1 MDKLFPKI
9 SVLMPS
15 LNVAKFIRECLN
27 SVINQT
33 LKDIEI
39 ICIDAGSTD
48 GTLEILQEYAKGDS
62 RIKVIVSDR
71 KSYGYQMNIG
81 LAEAKGDYIGI
92 VETDDWVESDMFE
105 VLWNAAVQYDV
116 DIVASNYYLYYTKP
130 EVTNKPFE
138 NLRKCPYEEKFSP
151 QTILTPL
158 SNAPSIWSSVYRRSF
173 LMEHQ
178 IRFNDTPGAS
188 YQDTSFHFMVF
199 TVAGSAYFLNKYF
212 LHYRRDNESSSVNT
226 GGKVYCICDEMHY
239 YEKFLEE
246 HPKYKENHMK
256 PYMALKYEKYRWN
269 YTRIDPQYQWE
280 FLSVIRNE
288 FISHRAS
295 GLLDINYFD
304 VNSWKNVNEIIDN
317 PIRYFIN
324 TCKKYCTRPMG
335 ENLPKAEIIKQSSL
349 DCPDISIIIPSHN
362 AEDCIRRSIESAQK
376 QTLVNIEIVCV
387 DDGSDDNTRNIIM
400 EYASKDDRISVI
412 YQVNQGQGAARNA
425 GLEIAQGRYVQFLD
439 SGDVL
444 REDAA
449 EYLVSKEKEKQLDI
463 LYFDGCSIFEN
474 EELKEKNP
482 YYIDAYEF
490 KTEQKDVLTGKEY
503 LCLATENK
511 KYRTTPCMALFD
523 QKFLEHINVNSI
535 DGTLHEEHVFT
546 FVTMLDA
553 QRVWHTTEQLYFRYV
568 HNESVMP
575 SPNTFYHLYGYLVCF
590 QAMLKKAQSL
600 PYDERLDRNISTLL
614 RGVCSSL
621 RSTYNSVSDKK
632 RCREKFTQTEL
643 YMLDEI
649 LKDTV
654 CKELVKKE
662 IETSKKLEQANKQR
676 TDTNKKLEQANKL
689 LKQRNKQLKDISNS
703 RSYRIG
709 RVITWPIRKIKDFIK
724 CLKPDKN
731 WEKRL
736 PKVLFVSSDSN
747 KMSGAFL
754 CEAVLNEILNKKF
767 KIATHVILPYKGS
780 GNSIMTAAGVKNHVI
795 TSYDW
800 IIPKDT
806 TKDFSFFVKKHT
818 EHTENLRAA
827 IEIARYAL
835 TNKFNI
841 IHSNTTYTYVGYLA
855 SKLSGIPHVWHL
867 REAVDEGQNK
877 KIYCQKQGYKMIGNS
892 QRVIT
897 ISDAVYQKYKTI
909 VPKPNLKL
917 IYDGIS
923 TDVYYSPQKA
933 IFKNDVP
940 VFLFLSG
947 SDSPYKG
954 REDLIK
960 ACERLN
966 NEGVRFELWFVGWCV
981 IELQNLVRK
990 AGLTDKT
997 RFFGYQ
1003 RNTEVYYGFAD
1014 IFFMCSR
1021 FEGFGRTTV
1030 EAMLNGCLVIGANS
1044 GGTKELINNLKTG
1057 LLYPYGNV
1065 DKLVEVIKFAI
1076 ANKEKMRD
1084 IANEGRRFMFNNM
1097 TSEIN
1102 AQKILEEYKLILS
1115 TNRPLTKLQ
1124 RGVKK
1129 IYIAWTY
1136 FRYIIRK
1143 YVTGFILQSIVKVV
1157 PSRESS
1163 VVVENKTIEN
1173 KVPKVSVI
1181 VPAYNVKKYLHQCLD
1196 SICSQTL
1203 KDIEIICVNDGSTDG
1218 SDKII
1223 HDFAQKDSRIIVID
1237 KENSGYGA
1245 SVNQGLEKAT
1255 GEYVTIV
1262 ETDDFID
1269 KNMYK
1274 DLYTLAIERG
1284 SVDIIKSS
1292 YWMYYDT
1299 EDGKGVKKEAFIK
1312 AACRPQI
1319 AVFTVWEYPEIIY
1332 HHPSIWSCLY
1342 KREFINSNN
1351 IRFVEAKGAGWVD
1364 NPFLVETFCK
1374 AKRITWTPNAYYYYR
1389 QTNPDASSFVK
1400 DCRIPFKRT
1409 SEMLMFLDKEGI
1421 ANKAIRNSVYKRI
1434 LWNAASALDNP
1445 NYVPEKD
1452 DKIITEQIQWVDPLF
1467 LKDKRVRDVERRAY
1481 TIFMNKVQ
1489 ETNS

>member
-1 MDKLFPKI
+1 MTGLFPKI

-15 LNVAKFIRECLN
+15 LNVAEFIKECLN
-27 SVINQT
+27 SVVSQT
-33 LKDIEI
+33 LKEIEI

-48 GTLEILQEYAKGDS
+48 GTLEILREYEKQDR
-62 RIKVIVSDR
+62 RIRVIVSDK
-71 KSYGYQMNIG
+71 KSYGYQMNLG
-81 LAEAKGDYIGI
+81 LDAASGEYVGI
-92 VETDDWVESDMFE
+92 VETDDWVEPDMFE
-105 VLWNAAVQYDV
+105 TLWNAAVQHDV
-116 DIVASNYYLYYTKP
+116 DIVASNYYWYYTKP
-130 EVTNKPFE
+130 EVTNKAFE
-138 NLRKCPYEEKFSP
+138 NLRKCPYEVKFAP

-158 SNAPSIWSSVYRRSF
+158 SNTPSIWSGIYRRSF

-178 IRFNDTPGAS
+178 IRFNETPGAS
-188 YQDTSFHFMVF
+188 YQDTSFHFMVY
-199 TVAGSAYFLNKYF
+199 TVAESAYFLNKYF

-246 HPKYKENHMK
+246 HPKYEENLIK
-256 PYMALKYEKYRWN
+256 PYMVLKYRKYRWN
-269 YTRIDPQYQWE
+269 YARIDPQYQWE
-280 FLSVIRNE
+280 FLSFIRNE

-317 PIRYFIN
+317 PVRYFIK

-335 ENLPKAEIIKQSSL
+335 DNLPKAEIIKRSSL
-349 DCPDISIIIPSHN
+349 DCPDISIIIPSCN
-362 AEDCIRRSIESAQK
+362 NEDCIRRSIESAQK

-400 EYASKDDRISVI
+400 EYASQDDRINVV

-425 GLEIAQGRYVQFLD
+425 GLEISQGRYVQFLD

-449 EYLVSKEKEKQLDI
+449 EYLVSKAKEKQLDI

-474 EELKEKNP
+474 EEIKEKNP
-482 YYIDAYEF
+482 YYIDTYEF
-490 KTEQKDVLTGKEY
+490 KTEQKDVLTGIDY
-503 LCLATENK
+503 LCLTTEDG
-511 KYRTTPCMALFD
+511 KYRSSSCMALID
-523 QKFLEHINVNSI
+523 RKYLQRRCIKFI
-535 DGTLHEEHVFT
+535 DGILHEDNVFT
-546 FVTMLDA
+546 FIAMLDA
-553 QRVWHTTEQLYFRYV
+553 QHVWHTTEQLYFRYV
-568 HNESVMP
+568 HNESVIP
-575 SPNTFYHLYGYLVCF
+575 SPKTFFHVYGYLVCF

-632 RCREKFTQTEL
+632 KCREKFSQTEL
-643 YMLDEI
+643 HILDE
-649 LKDTV
+649 LLQEST
-654 CKELVKKE
+654 CKELVEKE
-662 IETSKKLEQANKQR
+662 IETSKKLQQANKQL
-676 TDTNKKLEQANKL
+676 KKT
-689 LKQRNKQLKDISNS
+689 NKQLKDISNS
-703 RSYRIG
+703 RSYKIG
-709 RVITWPIRKIKDFIK
+709 RVITWPVRKIKDFIK
-724 CLKPDKN
+724 SLKPDKN

-754 CEAVLNEILNKKF
+754 SETALNEILNKKF
-767 KIATHVILPYKGS
+767 KISTHVILPYKGS

-795 TSYDW
+795 PSHDW
-800 IIPKDT
+800 IIPNDT
-806 TKDFSFFVKKHT
+806 TEDFSFFVKKYC
-818 EHTENLRAA
+818 EHTENLKAA
-827 IEIARYAL
+827 INIAKFAL
-835 TNKFNI
+835 KEKFNV
-841 IHSNTTYTYVGYLA
+841 IHSNTTYTYVGNLA
-855 SKLSGIPHVWHL
+855 SRLTGIPHVWHL
-867 REAVDEGQNK
+867 REFLEEDQNK
-877 KIYCQKQGYKMIGNS
+877 KIYCKKRGYQMVGKS
-892 QRVIT
+892 DRVIT
-897 ISDAVYQKYKTI
+897 ISNALYQKYLSV
-909 VPKPNLKL
+909 VPETKLKL
-917 IYDGIS
+917 IYNGIS
-923 TDVYYSPQKA
+923 EKEYYAPQKE
-933 IFKNDVP
+933 IFQKRVP
-940 VFLFLSG
+940 VFLFLAG
-947 SDSPYKG
+947 SDSYYKG
-954 REDLIK
+954 RADLIK
-960 ACERLN
+960 ACEKLN
-966 NEGVRFELWFVGWCV
+966 SEGVDFELWFVGWCGLE
-981 IELQNLVRK
+981 IQNLVNE
-990 AGLTDKT
+990 AGLTERT

-1003 RNTEVYYGFAD
+1003 KDTANYYKHAD

-1021 FEGFGRTTV
+1021 FEAFGRTTV
-1030 EAMLNGCLVIGANS
+1030 EAMLSGCLVIGADS
-1044 GGTKELINNLKTG
+1044 AGTKELIEDSVTG
-1057 LLYPYGNV
+1057 FLYPYGDV
-1065 DKLVEVIKFAI
+1065 DKLAETIRYALV
-1076 ANKEKMRD
+1076 NKESMKT
-1084 IANEGRRFMFNNM
+1084 IADRGRSFMVKNM

-1102 AQKILEEYKLILS
+1102 AQIILEEYKRILS
-1115 TNRPLTKLQ
+1115 TNRPLTRLQ
-1124 RGVKK
+1124 RGAKK

-1163 VVVENKTIEN
+1163 VVVENKIIEN

-1203 KDIEIICVNDGSTDG
+1203 KNIEIICVNDGSTDD

-1255 GEYVTIV
+1255 GEYIAIV

-1299 EDGKGVKKEAFIK
+1299 EDGKGVKKKAPIK
-1312 AACRPQI
+1312 AACHPTL
-1319 AVFTVWEYPEIIY
+1319 AVFDVFEYPEIIY

-1351 IRFVEAKGAGWVD
+1351 IRFNEAEGAGWVD

-1374 AKRITWTPNAYYYYR
+1374 AKRITWTPKAYYYYR
-1389 QTNPDASSFVK
+1389 QTNPGASSFVK
-1400 DCRIPFKRT
+1400 DCSIPFKRT
-1409 SEMLMFLDKEGI
+1409 SEMLLFLDKENI
-1421 ANKAIRNSVYKRI
+1421 ADNAIRNSVYKRI

-1452 DKIITEQIQWVDPLF
+1452 DKIITEQILRIDPQF

-1481 TIFMNKVQ
+1481 TIFRNKMLD
-1489 ETNS
+1489 TNS